1 MTFDIK
7 TMQWLNPPEKAELTE
22 RGIIVETKDASDF
35 WQKTYYG
42 FTPDNGHFLTTPRSG
57 DFTVEV
63 SFSGQYETLYDQAG
77 LMLRVDET
85 HWVKCGVEYTDGHM
99 HFSTVVTND
108 HSDWSVVQLKGEPKV
123 VSVRITRLGD
133 ALFIQYSID
142 EGKNWAMARLAWFS
156 PSPEMVQVGLMACS
170 PKRAGFQVEFFDFK
184 LGDPVSREIH

>member
-1 MTFDIK
+1 MSFDIK
-7 TMQWLNPPEKAELTE
+7 TMQWLNPPEKATWTA
-22 RGIIVETKDASDF
+22 RGVIVETKDASDF

-42 FTPDNGHFLTTPRSG
+42 FTPDSGHFLSTPRNG

-108 HSDWSVVQLKGEPKV
+108 HSDWSVVMLKGEPKV
-123 VSVRITRLGD
+123 VSARITRLGD

-142 EGKNWAMARLAWFS
+142 EGKSWSMARLAWFS
-156 PSPEMVQVGLMACS
+156 PSPETVQVGLMTCS
-170 PKRAGFQVEFFDFK
+170 PKRAGFRVEFFDFK
-184 LGDPVSREIH
+184 LTDPVSREIH